1 MINLIEDDIDG
12 ASEIGEAFKEDVLM
26 VFPTDTVYGLGG
38 NARDESV
45 VSRIYR
51 VKQRSEDKPLSLHL
65 FSRRDVS
72 KYVPE
77 ISEKQQN
84 IIDKLLPGPYTII
97 LPANSNAPDVSV
109 SREKKVGIR
118 VPDSNS
124 FRNLEENIDFPL
136 VGTSVNKSGEPPM
149 TDFDRIVDEFGGI
162 VDLFIESPEEMSG
175 ETSTVLDLTFDPPKV
190 LRGDFSPEELKD

>member
-1 MINLIEDDIDG
+1 MIRLSNIDEQTDVGDVFQEDT
-12 ASEIGEAFKEDVLM
+12 LM

-51 VKQRSEDKPLSLHL
+51 VKQRSEDKPLTLHL
-65 FSRRDVS
+65 FSTNDIS
-72 KYVPE
+72 KYALD
-77 ISEKQQN
+77 ISEKQKSL
-84 IIDKLLPGPYTII
+84 IDRLLPGPYTII
-97 LPANSNAPDVSV
+97 LPANADAPEVSV

-124 FRNLEENIDFPL
+124 FRHLEENVDFPL

-149 TDFDRIVDEFGGI
+149 TDFEKIVQEFGGI
-162 VDLFIESPEEMSG
+162 VDLFIESEEELSG
-175 ETSTVLDLTFDPPKV
+175 ESSTVLDLTYDPPKV
-190 LRGDFSPEELKD
+190 IRGSFSLEDLED

>member
-1 MINLIEDDIDG
+1 MIEDDIDG